1 MWSPAEISAGT
12 GRLTANK
19 LTPSDVKTLTG
30 IFKLYLKSL
39 AGSQSFS
46 DLSAR
51 LAAASDADGSK
62 TASKLAATLINLE
75 EKGFK
80 LAELKGGR
88 SGLQTNVA
96 GEMVL
101 KIRLA
106 LTLLDYDL
114 PEEFS
119 GAVENGSEN
128 FGDSIG
134 FVLPSVVIRTKPGW

>member
-1 MWSPAEISAGT
+1 MWTATEIAAGF

-19 LTPSDVKTLTG
+19 LTPSDVKTLVG

-39 AGSQSFS
+39 SGSPTFS
-46 DLSAR
+46 DLATR
-51 LAAASDADGSK
+51 LAAASDADGGK
-62 TASKLAATLINLE
+62 TASKLAATLIILE

-88 SGLQTNVA
+88 SGLETNVK

-119 GAVENGSEN
+119 GNVENVTGN
-128 FGDSIG
+128 AGGSIG
-134 FVLPSVVIRTKPGW
+134 FIFPSVVVKNRPGW